1 MEVRPEGRLKDDVW
15 SRERETIYFLVAFDI
30 DPQDEHRDFVNR
42 IKNEA
47 SQHSAN
53 IQNPGG
59 INRNQVVLSKTRYL
73 GALAEDL
80 IADHLR
86 PIFGRSTR
94 VFNRTFERY
103 DIHVDIEIEV
113 GGRKIDLEVRSSFG
127 YARMHNLIDKYFDHI
142 GPYTTSYKSNEEPK
156 DFYLRGLI
164 NEGPNDFNYER
175 KHTFYFAGG
184 VPYSLLEEMD
194 MHKDFDQPGADY
206 LVVPLHMGR
215 DAVEIIDLIK
225 GTIGAV

>member
-1 MEVRPEGRLKDDVW
+1 MEIRPEGRLKDDVW
-15 SRERETIYFLVAFDI
+15 SRERGAHYLLIAFYI
-30 DPQDEHRDFVNR
+30 DPQGEHRDFVNR
-42 IKNEA
+42 ILNEA

-73 GALAEDL
+73 GALAED
-80 IADHLR
+80 IITNYLR
-86 PIFGRSTR
+86 PIFGEGID
-94 VFNRTFERY
+94 VFNRTFERH

-127 YARMHNLIDKYFDHI
+127 YARIYNLIDKYFDHI

-164 NEGPNDFNYER
+164 NEGPKDFNYER
-175 KHTFYFAGG
+175 AIPSPKYI
-184 VPYSLLEEMD
+184 E
-194 MHKDFDQPGADY
+194 
-206 LVVPLHMGR
+206 
-215 DAVEIIDLIK
+215 
-225 GTIGAV
+225 

>member
-1 MEVRPEGRLKDDVW
+1 MRKWLKKVPSPKRGRDY
-15 SRERETIYFLVAFDI
+15 SLVAYDI
-30 DPQDEHRDFVNR
+30 DPRGEDKDFVDR
-42 IKNEA
+42 ILNEA

-59 INRNQVVLSKTRYL
+59 KKRNPVVLSKTRYL
-73 GALAEDL
+73 GALAEDI
-80 IADHLR
+80 IADGLR
-86 PIFGRSTR
+86 SIFGQGIN
-94 VFNRTFERY
+94 VFNRTFERH

-113 GGRKIDLEVRSSFG
+113 GERKIDFEVRSSFG
-127 YARMHNLIDKYFDHI
+127 YAPMNELINIHFDHI
-142 GPYTTSYKSNEEPK
+142 GTYTTSYKSNEEPK

-184 VPYSLLEEMD
+184 VPYSLLDEMD
-194 MHKDFDQPGADY
+194 MHKDFKQPGADY
-206 LVVPLHMGR
+206 LVVPLYMGM
-215 DAVEIIDLIK
+215 DVAEIIDLIK

>member
-1 MEVRPEGRLKDDVW
+1 MEVRPEGRVEAKSSKRGRDYL
-15 SRERETIYFLVAFDI
+15 LVAFDI
-30 DPQDEHRDFVNR
+30 DPQGEHRDFVNR
-42 IKNEA
+42 ILNEA

-59 INRNQVVLSKTRYL
+59 ERRNQVVLSKTRYL

-80 IADHLR
+80 IANYLQ
-86 PIFGRSTR
+86 PIFGQSTR

-113 GGRKIDLEVRSSFG
+113 GGRKIDSEVRSSFG
-127 YARMHNLIDKYFDHI
+127 YAPMSDLINIHFDHI

-184 VPYSLLEEMD
+184 VPYRLLEEMD
-194 MHKDFDQPGADY
+194 MHKDFRQPGADY
-206 LVVPLHMGR
+206 LVVPLYTGM
-215 DAVEIIDLIK
+215 DAVEITDLIK